1 MSKSTE
7 NTRRLAGMGI
17 FTAIVVVLTVIATFV
32 KFGPFSIT
40 LALAPIVVGAA
51 IYGPKAGAWLGGA
64 FGIVVLIMCIV
75 GADVGGAILWN
86 ANPAA
91 TAVLCIVKGA
101 AAGWVAGLVYKAFC
115 KKNVTLGVV
124 LAAICSPIVNTGI
137 FCAAMVLIY
146 HETLVQ
152 WAGGAD
158 VVYFIFFGLIGV
170 NFLVEMLVNA
180 VLSPVIARIVRLG
193 RKETA

>member
-1 MSKSTE
+1 MSKSTDK
-7 NTRRLAGMGI
+7 TRQLAGMGI
-17 FTAIVVVLTVIATFV
+17 FAAIVVVLTVIATFV

-51 IYGPKAGAWLGGA
+51 IYGPKAGAWLGGT
-64 FGIVVLIMCIV
+64 FGIVVLIMCIL

-91 TAVLCIVKGA
+91 TAVLCLLKGA
-101 AAGWVAGLVYKAFC
+101 AAGWAAGLVYKAFC
-115 KKNVTLGVV
+115 KKSVTLGVV
-124 LAAICSPIVNTGI
+124 LAAVCSPIVNTGI
-137 FCAAMVLIY
+137 FCLAMVTLY
-146 HETLVQ
+146 HPTLVQ

-158 VVYFIFFGLIGV
+158 LVYYIFFVLIGV

-180 VLSPVIARIVRLG
+180 VLSPVIARIVKLG
-193 RKETA
+193 RKGTA